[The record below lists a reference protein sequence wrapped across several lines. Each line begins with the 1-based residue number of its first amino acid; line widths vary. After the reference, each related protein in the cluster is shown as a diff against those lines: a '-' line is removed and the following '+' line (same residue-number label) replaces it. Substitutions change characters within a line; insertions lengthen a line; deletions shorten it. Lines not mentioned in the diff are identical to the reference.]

1 MRELQALCRVHRH
14 HHDSVSIRV
23 ILLDVCIERNFLQET
38 GKRRQVR
45 VFAVADDAGF
55 ELSHVPKPGT
65 RLHIVLALEH
75 RDIAGADQKLLIK
88 VRQAERL

>member
-1 MRELQALCRVHRH
+1 MHRH
-14 HHDSVSIRV
+14 HNDCVRLRV
-23 ILLDVCIERNFLQET
+23 ILLDVCIERNFLQKT

-55 ELSHVPKPGT
+55 ELSHVFKPRA

>member
-1 MRELQALCRVHRH
+1 MHRH
-14 HHDSVSIRV
+14 HDDCVRLRV

-55 ELSHVPKPGT
+55 ELSHVLKPGA

-75 RDIAGADQKLLIK
+75 RDIAGADKQLFIK